1 VVRCCSA
8 FSYLETRRR
17 RVLAALFISM
27 GVVNTI
33 AMLSNP
39 RAYTDLYGDRA
50 WLPFYRSILNGF
62 VADNEIHRH
71 TVPQIAA
78 GILDLGPVLM
88 LALAFINT
96 AGLLML
102 AFDFTSY
109 GEQIEARERSREVDD
124 AGMATNSADQLTRQP
139 RRAQGTWRVFA
150 LVEVL
155 LAAAA
160 VAFDLFLPT
169 IVILLLA
176 SISLA
181 IRRTGPSSVGFRR
194 VRRPARMALAVFVL
208 TVGWSLVQL
217 GLTMPILNRL
227 TGQRQNLSQFEGLQ
241 GNVTMLLILLG
252 LSWTLAALGEETAYR
267 GYLPTRISEVFGQS
281 RAANLLAVGISS
293 VLFALAHTEQGVIG
307 VGPLFS
313 MPSSSA
319 RSSGAFERYG
329 PQCSR
334 TVSAT
339 RSEW

>member
-1 VVRCCSA
+1 
-8 FSYLETRRR
+8 
-17 RVLAALFISM
+17 M
-27 GVVNTI
+27 
-33 AMLSNP
+33 
-39 RAYTDLYGDRA
+39 
-50 WLPFYRSILNGF
+50 
-62 VADNEIHRH
+62 
-71 TVPQIAA
+71 
-78 GILDLGPVLM
+78 
-88 LALAFINT
+88 
-96 AGLLML
+96 
-102 AFDFTSY
+102 
-109 GEQIEARERSREVDD
+109 VDD
-124 AGMATNSADQLTRQP
+124 AGMAANSADQLTRQP

-181 IRRTGPSSVGFRR
+181 IRRTGPSSLSFRR

-241 GNVTMLLILLG
+241 GNMTMLLILLG

-281 RAANLLAVGISS
+281 RAASLLAVGISS

-307 VGPLFS
+307 VVLTFLDALFFSALKWRFRTLWAAVLAHGFSNTIGMVTFYFIGPI
-313 MPSSSA
+313 
-319 RSSGAFERYG
+319 YG
-329 PQCSR
+329 L
-334 TVSAT
+334 
-339 RSEW
+339 W